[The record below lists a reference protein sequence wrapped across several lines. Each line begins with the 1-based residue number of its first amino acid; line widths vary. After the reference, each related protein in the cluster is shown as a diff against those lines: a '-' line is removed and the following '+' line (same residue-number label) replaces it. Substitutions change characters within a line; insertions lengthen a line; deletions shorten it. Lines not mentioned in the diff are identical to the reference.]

1 MDMTKAAQTI
11 DVNSD
16 DVLGLNDQIVY
27 TVVVT
32 NTGAI
37 SYTLQLTDVLTNQ
50 ASQTIDSLDLEFIGL
65 ATPTTFSVPENLLKR
80 TAGFNYTLSL
90 IHISEPTRPY

>member
-1 MDMTKAAQTI
+1 MIRLSAM
-11 DVNSD
+11 
-16 DVLGLNDQIVY
+16 
-27 TVVVT
+27 VVT

-65 ATPTTFSVPENLLKR
+65 ATQPPLAFQNLLKR
-80 TAGFNYTLSL
+80 TAGFNYTSNNSWNNSL
-90 IHISEPTRPY
+90 E